1 MGTREE
7 IEEASR
13 EGLGDVCP
21 FMRLVSYRAKR
32 DRMVRARR
40 NGASGFGGNRKTMQ
54 VELLQVERYST
65 NEMMRRAL
73 EEGAGFW
80 RRLIRRVKDLI

>member
-1 MGTREE
+1 
-7 IEEASR
+7 
-13 EGLGDVCP
+13 
-21 FMRLVSYRAKR
+21 
-32 DRMVRARR
+32 
-40 NGASGFGGNRKTMQ
+40 MQ